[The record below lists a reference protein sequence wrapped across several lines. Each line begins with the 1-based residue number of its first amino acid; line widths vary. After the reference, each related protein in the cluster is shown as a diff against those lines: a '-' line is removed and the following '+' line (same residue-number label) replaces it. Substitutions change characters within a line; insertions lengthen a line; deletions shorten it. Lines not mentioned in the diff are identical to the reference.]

1 MKMNTNKIKSV
12 NSYKLSTIFI
22 FALVM
27 FMGLS
32 LLQAV
37 PVEAVEELKTWYV
50 DASVSESGDGKSVET
65 AFKTIGEGV
74 TAASAGDTIIVAAGT
89 YDETLAIEKSLTLQG
104 ESKENTTI
112 DGRGNS
118 PCIRVEASNV
128 VINGFTIKNNKAAGE
143 AIRFYYGC
151 TTCTIENCNITTSAS
166 TGYGVHI
173 YGSNNITIQNN
184 NISGGTYGVIA
195 DQGVSNY
202 IKIKDNTMAN
212 LRDGVILQSGTGHE
226 VEGNNISTTLS
237 NSKAIE
243 VHTSDTAVKDNILS
257 GPGSSGVSIDL
268 KLNIV
273 VEGNE
278 ISGKTT
284 AIHVGNDALNARV
297 KNNILSSN
305 REGIHVQTGPWKEA
319 NLNISGNTI
328 SNSTVADIYVSGSQG
343 PINIWE
349 NDISGGP
356 CGVKIEDSGDRKS
369 TGVSI
374 NSNSIHGHTEYGVNN
389 EAVETVDATR
399 NWWGAASGPNHA
411 SNPDGTGDKISDK
424 VLYYPWYTDEN
435 LTTLYYNAITLT
447 KTGPANAKQGDEITY
462 TIKYKNEGKVAE
474 TNVVIT
480 ETYPPE
486 VEFVEA
492 SRTPDAGTNN
502 RWTIGTL
509 APGAEGTITVRVRIK

>member
-1 MKMNTNKIKSV
+1 
-12 NSYKLSTIFI
+12 
-22 FALVM
+22 
-27 FMGLS
+27 
-32 LLQAV
+32 
-37 PVEAVEELKTWYV
+37 
-50 DASVSESGDGKSVET
+50 
-65 AFKTIGEGV
+65 
-74 TAASAGDTIIVAAGT
+74 
-89 YDETLAIEKSLTLQG
+89 
-104 ESKENTTI
+104 
-112 DGRGNS
+112 
-118 PCIRVEASNV
+118 
-128 VINGFTIKNNKAAGE
+128 
-143 AIRFYYGC
+143 
-151 TTCTIENCNITTSAS
+151 
-166 TGYGVHI
+166 
-173 YGSNNITIQNN
+173 
-184 NISGGTYGVIA
+184 
-195 DQGVSNY
+195 
-202 IKIKDNTMAN
+202 MAN

-297 KNNILSSN
+297 ENNILSSN

-424 VLYYPWYTDEN
+424 VLYYPWYTDAS
-435 LTTLYYNAITLT
+435 LTKLSNFITLT
-447 KTGPANAKQGDEITY
+447 KTGPANAKQGDVITY
-462 TIKYKNEGKVAE
+462 TIKYKNKG
-474 TNVVIT
+474 NFT
-480 ETYPPE
+480 ETGIIIEEDYPEE
-486 VEFVEA
+486 VEFV
-492 SRTPDAGTNN
+492 SSDPDPNEGTNK
-502 RWTIGTL
+502 WKIETL
-509 APGAEGTITVRVRIK
+509 APGAEGTIAVTVQVK